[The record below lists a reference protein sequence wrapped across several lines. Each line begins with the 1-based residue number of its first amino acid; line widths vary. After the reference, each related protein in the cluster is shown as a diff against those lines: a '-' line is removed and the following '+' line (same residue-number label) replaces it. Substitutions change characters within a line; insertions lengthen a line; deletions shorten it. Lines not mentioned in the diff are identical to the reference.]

1 VHREIEC
8 SRRPSLGRIG
18 VIAQLVPGARE
29 RAEEL
34 VAAGPP
40 FDLAEA
46 GFSEHSIFIGG
57 DSVLF
62 VFDGPDVGRRISAL
76 AANPGAYSALSHWA
90 PILAGTPRIAH
101 EVFAWKREPS

>member
-1 VHREIEC
+1 M
-8 SRRPSLGRIG
+8 GRIG

-29 RAEEL
+29 RAEEI

-40 FDLAEA
+40 FDLAKA

-62 VFDGPDVGRRISAL
+62 VFDGPDVERRVSAL
-76 AANPGAYSALSHWA
+76 AADPGASSALSHWA
-90 PILAGTPRIAH
+90 PILAGTPHMAH
-101 EVFAWKREPS
+101 EVFTWKGEPS